1 MNNEE
6 NKNSSKEEID
16 LENLE
21 TLIINYT
28 KELMDYQ
35 MYIEL
40 LKDKIEIEEEVTK
53 KPKSK

>member
-21 TLIINYT
+21 ALIINYT

-35 MYIEL
+35 MYIDL
-40 LKDKIEIEEEVTK
+40 SLGFLRK
-53 KPKSK
+53 KL